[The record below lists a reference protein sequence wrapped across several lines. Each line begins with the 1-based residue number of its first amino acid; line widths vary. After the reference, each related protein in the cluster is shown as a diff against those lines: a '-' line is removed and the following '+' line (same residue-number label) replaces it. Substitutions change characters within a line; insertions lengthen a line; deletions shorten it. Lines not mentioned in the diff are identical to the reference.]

1 MLIGVPFRDIA
12 EAKLT
17 LTDQLI
23 EAARQRLPQKGYGD
37 GAQAVMLLRAVRVA
51 LENAGFSIVAE
62 VLS

>member
-37 GAQAVMLLRAVRVA
+37 GADIDEDQISEERSKD
-51 LENAGFSIVAE
+51 NG
-62 VLS
+62 